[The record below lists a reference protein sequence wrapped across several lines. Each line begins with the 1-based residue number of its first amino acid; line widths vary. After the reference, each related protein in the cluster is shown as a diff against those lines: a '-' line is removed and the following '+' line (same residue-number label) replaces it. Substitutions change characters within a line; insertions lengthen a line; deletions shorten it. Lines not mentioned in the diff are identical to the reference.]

1 MAERQSCVILGVG
14 PGLGA
19 AVARRFAADGY
30 AVALAARR
38 PERLGDLVAEIT
50 ASGGVAQAYRADA
63 TEEADVVAL
72 FDAAER
78 DLGPAAVAVFNA
90 SGRVRKPIAEIEA
103 QEFIDAWMRGCF
115 GGFLLGREAARRMQ
129 PRKAG
134 TILFTGATASTKAF
148 PLSAGF
154 AVAKFGLRALAESMA
169 RALQPEG
176 IHVAHFVIDG
186 AIGSDGGNAKLDPA
200 AIAETYYQTHAQ
212 HPSAWS
218 SSVELRPWT
227 ENF

>member
-1 MAERQSCVILGVG
+1 MVDRKSCIVVGVG

-19 AVARRFAADGY
+19 AVARRFAAAGY
-30 AVALAARR
+30 ALALAARN
-38 PERLGDLVAEIT
+38 PDRLGALVAEIET
-50 ASGGVAQAYRADA
+50 AGGTAKAYGADA
-63 TEEADVVAL
+63 TKEDDVVGL
-72 FDAAER
+72 FEAAER
-78 DLGPAAVAVFNA
+78 DLGPASVAVFNA
-90 SGRVRKPIAEIEA
+90 SGRVRKPLVEIEA
-103 QEFIDAWMRGCF
+103 DEFVDAWMRGCY
-115 GGFLLGREAARRMQ
+115 GGFLVGREAARRML

-134 TILFTGATASTKAF
+134 TILFTGATASVKAF

-154 AVAKFGLRALAESMA
+154 AVAKYGLRALAESMA

-186 AIGSDGGNAKLDPA
+186 AIDPA

-218 SSVELRPWT
+218 TSVELRPWV
-227 ENF
+227 ESF

>member
-1 MAERQSCVILGVG
+1 MVDRKSCIVVGVG

-19 AVARRFAADGY
+19 AVARRFAAAGY
-30 AVALAARR
+30 ALALASRN
-38 PERLGDLVAEIT
+38 PDRLGALVAEIEAAGGT
-50 ASGGVAQAYRADA
+50 AKAYRADA
-63 TEEADVVAL
+63 TKEEDVVGL
-72 FDAAER
+72 FEATER
-78 DLGPAAVAVFNA
+78 DLGPAGVAVFNA
-90 SGRVRKPIAEIEA
+90 SGRVRKPLIEIEA
-103 QEFIDAWMRGCF
+103 DEFVDAWMRGCF
-115 GGFLLGREAARRMQ
+115 GGFLVGREAARRML

-134 TILFTGATASTKAF
+134 TILFTGATASVKAF

-154 AVAKFGLRALAESMA
+154 AVAKYGLRALAESMA

-186 AIGSDGGNAKLDPA
+186 AIGQDTDNARLDPA

-218 SSVELRPWT
+218 TSVELRPWA
-227 ENF
+227 ESF

>member
-1 MAERQSCVILGVG
+1 MAEQESCVIVGVG

-19 AVARRFAADGY
+19 AVARRFAAAGY
-30 AVALAARR
+30 AVALASRN
-38 PERLGDLVAEIT
+38 PDRLAALVAEIESAGGT
-50 ASGGVAQAYRADA
+50 AKAYRADA
-63 TEEADVVAL
+63 TEEADIVAL
-72 FDAAER
+72 FEAAES

-115 GGFLLGREAARRMQ
+115 GGFLVGREAVRRMQ

-134 TILFTGATASTKAF
+134 SILFTGATASMKAF

-186 AIGSDGGNAKLDPA
+186 AIGSDEKNARLDPA

-218 SSVELRPWT
+218 TSVELRPWT
-227 ENF
+227 ESF

>member
-1 MAERQSCVILGVG
+1 MADQQCCVIVGVG

-19 AVARRFAADGY
+19 AVARRFAAAGY
-30 AVALAARR
+30 AVALASRN
-38 PERLGDLVAEIT
+38 PDRLAPLVAEI
-50 ASGGVAQAYRADA
+50 AAAGGSARAYRADA
-63 TEEADVVAL
+63 TDETEVTAL
-72 FDAAER
+72 FDAAEK
-78 DLGPAAVAVFNA
+78 DLGPIGVAVFNA

-115 GGFLLGREAARRMQ
+115 GGFLVGREAARRMQ
-129 PRKAG
+129 PRNAG
-134 TILFTGATASTKAF
+134 TILFTGATASVKAF

-154 AVAKFGLRALAESMA
+154 AVAKYGLRALAESMA

-186 AIGSDGGNAKLDPA
+186 AIGSDETNARLDPT